1 MWIALIVVGGYLALI
16 WLMGQAKSVARGV
29 VAGRL
34 TDCPASPNCVCSQQD
49 GEPGIAPIGFRGD
62 ASKAWTTLMKVVSS
76 QPRLELITQTEAY
89 AHFKARTLIMR
100 YVDDLEFYLD
110 SGKAVI
116 NVRSAS
122 RLGYSDMGAN
132 RARVERLRAA
142 LQQEDA
148 FRP

>member
-34 TDCPASPNCVCSQQD
+34 ADCPASPNCVCSQQD
-49 GEPGIAPIGFRGD
+49 GETGIAPLRFKGD
-62 ASKAWTTLMKVVSS
+62 PAKAWAILLKVASS
-76 QPRLELITQTEAY
+76 QPRLELVTQTETY
-89 AHFKARTLIMR
+89 AHFKAHTLIMR
-100 YVDDLEFYLD
+100 YVDDLEFLLD
-110 SGKAVI
+110 ANKAVV

-122 RLGYSDMGAN
+122 RLGYSDLGAN

-142 LQQEDA
+142 LQQEEA